1 MSDLNDLNELNQ
13 TSEENQENESP
24 WWVYNDLRSKFMAAT
39 NDYQAAKTVLLG
51 APMDYTCSFRPGS
64 RFGPKAVREVS
75 EALEEYSYYQNKD
88 LRQLPFF
95 DAGDLY
101 LPHGNVVKSLTM
113 IREAIARIAWDGKL
127 PFMLGG
133 EHLVSWP
140 AISVFAEK
148 YPDLRVIHLDAHA
161 DLRESYQG
169 EQYSHASVMR
179 LVADGLGAGRVFQFG
194 IRSGDRPEFEYAKL
208 NTKLF
213 PEEVLAPFKS
223 CINELSRYPVYVTI
237 DIDVLDPAFAAGTGT
252 PEAGGIRPRELFNFI
267 WLLTHLKVVGI
278 DLVEIAPSYD
288 PTGATSLLGAKL
300 IREILLSLS

>member
-1 MSDLNDLNELNQ
+1 MSDLNIVNGINDVNDA
-13 TSEENQENESP
+13 SESL
-24 WWVYNDLRSKFMAAT
+24 WWSYNDLRSKFMAAT
-39 NDYQAAKTVLLG
+39 DNYQQAKMVLFG
-51 APMDYTCSFRPGS
+51 APMDDTASYRPGS

-88 LRQLPFF
+88 LRQCPFF

-113 IREAIARIAWDGKL
+113 IREAVARIVWEGKT

-140 AISVFAEK
+140 AISVLAEQ
-148 YPDLRVIHLDAHA
+148 YPELRVVHLDAHA
-161 DLRESYQG
+161 DLRASYQG

-179 LVADGLGAGRVFQFG
+179 LVADGLGPGRVYQFG
-194 IRSGDRPEFEYAKL
+194 IRSGDRPEFEYAKV

-278 DLVEIAPSYD
+278 DLVEIAPYYD
-288 PTGATSLLGAKL
+288 ASGATSLLGAKL
-300 IREILLSLS
+300 IREILLSLT